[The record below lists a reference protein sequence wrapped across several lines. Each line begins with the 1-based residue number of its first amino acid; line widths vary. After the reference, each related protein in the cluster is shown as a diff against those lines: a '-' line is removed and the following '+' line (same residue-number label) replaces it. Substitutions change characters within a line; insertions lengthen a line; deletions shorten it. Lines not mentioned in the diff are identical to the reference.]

1 LGQNWT
7 NTFLHAARCP
17 FRPPGLSSHSRA
29 LPLVAGPLVWRP
41 HAACS
46 EQLRTHVETSPD
58 GQLLRDKAAF
68 GKGQNRQVFN
78 LQRQNID
85 GGSMLVK
92 AIYENS
98 VLRPLERLDL
108 KDGDLV
114 EIEVKKNPV
123 DQLYG
128 IIKVQNKQWLDE
140 IIESPDLEPI

>member
-1 LGQNWT
+1 
-7 NTFLHAARCP
+7 
-17 FRPPGLSSHSRA
+17 
-29 LPLVAGPLVWRP
+29 VWRP

-46 EQLRTHVETSPD
+46 EHCERTKSRAPRRAGAKRKSCIT
-58 GQLLRDKAAF
+58 QC
-68 GKGQNRQVFN
+68 QNRQVFN
-78 LQRQNID
+78 LLRQNID

-98 VLRPLERLDL
+98 VLQPLEKLDL

-123 DQLYG
+123 DQLHG
-128 IIKVQNKQWLDE
+128 IIKIQNKQWLDE

>member
-1 LGQNWT
+1 
-7 NTFLHAARCP
+7 
-17 FRPPGLSSHSRA
+17 
-29 LPLVAGPLVWRP
+29 
-41 HAACS
+41 
-46 EQLRTHVETSPD
+46 
-58 GQLLRDKAAF
+58 
-68 GKGQNRQVFN
+68 
-78 LQRQNID
+78 
-85 GGSMLVK
+85 MLVK

-128 IIKVQNKQWLDE
+128 IIKIQNKQWLDE

>member
-1 LGQNWT
+1 MPPAPNIA
-7 NTFLHAARCP
+7 NAR
-17 FRPPGLSSHSRA
+17 
-29 LPLVAGPLVWRP
+29 
-41 HAACS
+41 
-46 EQLRTHVETSPD
+46 
-58 GQLLRDKAAF
+58 RDKPRRAAAKQR
-68 GKGQNRQVFN
+68 GLHLVMQNRQVFN

-128 IIKVQNKQWLDE
+128 IIKVRNKQWLDE